1 MKEKLSLLKSFFRPA
16 RQLNKYQLFTLF
28 VLFWL
33 GLAWLALV
41 MALLGIFYVSLLLI
55 YFACGIFL
63 TAGVLWLN
71 RPALQCNRRFFL
83 ILAISLI
90 SIGIFSFYSTPTIF
104 SGRDQGS
111 LSEAAI
117 RLAQNNKLEFSF
129 PAEKQ
134 FFRIYGPGTALN
146 FPGFNYTADGSL
158 ITQFPLE
165 YISWLAAFY
174 ALFGLSGLILANAV
188 TFFIFLF
195 SFYLTARY
203 FLRSSSALM
212 AFLLVVTSF
221 IFSWFFKFTLS
232 ENLALGFLWF
242 GIFEF
247 VLFTQHK
254 INVAESENKNFHGR
268 FYLLASLLSLGLLAF
283 ARVEALA
290 FLAVVVGILLVK
302 YKDWKYLLFVVIG
315 KKMLLVLG
323 AVVLMY
329 FFNLAIDAQAYRSI
343 IKGLIGPFL
352 SLKGSLPVSGGFF
365 APILYIFRVFAAY
378 GLLLY
383 ILLGIIGFLY
393 LLRRK
398 KFEILVP
405 FLIVLPNFIYL
416 LYPSISADH
425 PWMLRR
431 FVFGIVPICIFYAV
445 WFLDRFFRRRAYFYL
460 ITGAFLVLNLVVFL
474 PYLAVSPDRNLLP
487 QVQALGNNFS
497 GNDLVLVDRLATGD
511 GWSMLAGPLN
521 FLYGKQA
528 VYFFNP
534 NDLAKLDLSGFQ
546 KVYLIVPDNDLDL
559 YQAGGLLAHMQPV
572 NDYELTTANLDAP
585 AVSKTDAYAAP
596 VTLPALQNIVT
607 DGKIYLYL
615 ESN

>member
-1 MKEKLSLLKSFFRPA
+1 MKGKLTLLKSFLRPGME
-16 RQLNKYQLFTLF
+16 LNKYQLFTLF

-33 GLAWLALV
+33 GLAWTTLV
-41 MALLGIFYVSLLLI
+41 MALLGLFYAWIVAI
-55 YFACGIFL
+55 YFLFGMVAAASI
-63 TAGVLWLN
+63 LWLN
-71 RPALQCNRRFFL
+71 RDALQFNRRFFL
-83 ILAISLI
+83 ILCLSLI
-90 SIGIFSFYSTPTIF
+90 ATSVFSSYSTPTIF

-129 PAEKQ
+129 PAEKE
-134 FFRIYGPGTALN
+134 FFKIYGPGTALN
-146 FPGFNYTADGSL
+146 FPGFNYAPDGSL
-158 ITQFPLE
+158 ITQFPLQ
-165 YISWLAAFY
+165 YIAWLAAFY
-174 ALFGLSGLILANAV
+174 ALFGLSGLVLANAV

-203 FLRSSSALM
+203 FLRPSSALM
-212 AFLLVVTSF
+212 AYLLVLTSF

-254 INVAESENKNFHGR
+254 IKEAKTDSKSFHGR
-268 FYLLASLLSLGLLAF
+268 FYLLSSLLALGLLSF

-290 FLAVVVGILLVK
+290 FLAVVVSILLIK

-315 KKMLLVLG
+315 KKAALVIG
-323 AVVLMY
+323 GFVLMY
-329 FFNLAIDAQAYRSI
+329 FFNIAIDAQAYRSI

-352 SLKGSLPVSGGFF
+352 SLKGTLPVSGGFL
-365 APILYIFRVFAAY
+365 APIIYIFKVFTAY

-383 ILLGIIGFLY
+383 IILGIVGFFY

-416 LYPSISADH
+416 IYPSISADH

-431 FVFGIVPICIFYAV
+431 FVFGVVPICIFYAV
-445 WFLDRFFRRRAYFYL
+445 WFLDHFFKRRAYFYL
-460 ITGAFLVLNLVVFL
+460 LTGSLLVLNLVVFVMYL
-474 PYLAVSPDRNLLP
+474 PVSPGQNILP
-487 QVQALGNNFS
+487 QVQAVSVNFS
-497 GNDLVLVDRLATGD
+497 SNDLVLVDRLATGD
-511 GWSMLAGPLN
+511 GWSMMSGPLN

-534 NDLAKLDLSGFQ
+534 SDLQKIDLSVFQ
-546 KVYLIVPDNDLDL
+546 KVYLIVPDDNIGL
-559 YQAGGLLAHMQPV
+559 YQNSGLLAKMSPV
-572 NDYELTTANLDAP
+572 KDYQITAAALDAP
-585 AVSKTDAYAAP
+585 PVSKSDAYAAP
-596 VTLPALQNIVT
+596 VALPVLQNIVT
-607 DGKIYLYL
+607 DGKIYLYQK
-615 ESN
+615 